1 MITNF
6 FLKFLILFLKSNKIV
21 LKLENNTVIIITE
34 YRNVGFI
41 SVSCKSVLKDLNS
54 ECINKFE
61 VKL

>member
-54 ECINKFE
+54 
-61 VKL
+61 VMH